1 MTAPIQKILVYIDG
15 TEGSITAAQYA
26 ICLSQTTGAEL
37 IALYVINTRALAEL
51 LKSRVFLKSE
61 QEEYQRDL
69 EADAERYLNHIRDM
83 ARQKGLA
90 IETISASGTV
100 HQEIKNLITERG
112 IDLLIIGELAHIRS
126 RREAFYDEAE
136 RAMRSVS
143 CSVLIVKDEERVW
156 ELYESTS

>member
-1 MTAPIQKILVYIDG
+1 
-15 TEGSITAAQYA
+15 
-26 ICLSQTTGAEL
+26 
-37 IALYVINTRALAEL
+37 
-51 LKSRVFLKSE
+51 
-61 QEEYQRDL
+61 
-69 EADAERYLNHIRDM
+69 M

-143 CSVLIVKDEERVW
+143 CSVLVVKDEERVW